1 MNETSYCQSHSD
13 GTVCDV
19 ILYVFI
25 CRRKMGNKEKELKG
39 VENNLENLKG
49 NKKHL
54 RNVYTQ
60 VSWTEEQ
67 TQKPQYE

>member
-1 MNETSYCQSHSD
+1 
-13 GTVCDV
+13 
-19 ILYVFI
+19 
-25 CRRKMGNKEKELKG
+25 MGNKEKELKG
-39 VENNLENLKG
+39 VENNLENMKG

-67 TQKPQYE
+67 TQKFQFKW